1 MRGLIILP
9 DIRLELDDPSF
20 PSPGLVL
27 PDEAR
32 PEQRASSLEGRVRQ
46 VRPIEE
52 GQLCIG

>member
-1 MRGLIILP
+1 MRRLVVLP

-20 PSPGLVL
+20 SSPSRVL

-32 PEQRASSLEGRVRQ
+32 PEQRASRLEGRVRQ
-46 VRPIEE
+46 RRPIED